1 MIKIKNNG
9 VEEFYEIITLKGKWV
24 KDFAAKSV
32 NYFTYHQ
39 DKRYFPTPLCEYTG
53 TLKGL
58 IYAHNIATNYNDVY
72 IVIRYR
78 ATKIEGNIYTLVCDC
93 KRAMRYKCINGILQ
107 SV

>member
-9 VEEFYEIITLKGKWV
+9 AEDFYKIVTLKGKWV
-24 KDFAAKSV
+24 KDFATKSE
-32 NYFTYHQ
+32 NYFTYQ
-39 DKRYFPTPLCEYTG
+39 DKKFPSPLYEYSG

-58 IYAHNIATNYNDVY
+58 LYAHNIATNYNDVY

-93 KRAMRYKCINGILQ
+93 KRAMRYKCINDILH
-107 SV
+107 SM